1 MRGNTNTNRPKKE
14 NDRGER
20 SQGNRSNVKN
30 AQDKNNS
37 LLSSIFKI
45 AIGDV
50 NKNNTVSKK

>member
-1 MRGNTNTNRPKKE
+1 MRGNNNRNKKE

-20 SQGNRSNVKN
+20 SQGDRSNVKN